1 VRDCS
6 DRKEDH
12 VKRISAPGLT
22 TALFLAAFASASLR
36 ADDAPSFTLEFHDG
50 KVSPLRIEVP
60 AKTRFTL
67 ELRNTGDTPSEFESS
82 ELRKEKVLAPNTTS
96 TLVIRTLDP
105 GEYEFFDD
113 LHPDAP
119 KAVIVAK

>member
-1 VRDCS
+1 M
-6 DRKEDH
+6 
-12 VKRISAPGLT
+12 KRISAPGLT
-22 TALFLAAFASASLR
+22 TALFLAAFASAPLR